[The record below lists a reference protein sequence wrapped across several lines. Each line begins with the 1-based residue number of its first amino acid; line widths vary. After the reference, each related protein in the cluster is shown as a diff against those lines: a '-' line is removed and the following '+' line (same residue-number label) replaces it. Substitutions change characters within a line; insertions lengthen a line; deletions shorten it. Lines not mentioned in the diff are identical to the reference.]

1 MAGERLDRETRGA
14 WVAEEA
20 AKVAGE
26 LGNDDILVVDSIKIA
41 PQLDHLKQ
49 AFGSKLVHIHLTATD
64 QVLAKRYRER
74 PREVREFETYEE
86 LRASP
91 TEADV
96 EKLQSIAQYVIDT
109 DRIPPEAVLTR
120 ALLDLGLSCTNV
132 SQLVDVI
139 VGAQYGSEGKGNIC
153 AHLATGYDVL
163 VRVGGPNAGHKV
175 ASPEYK
181 YVQLPSGTGSN
192 PKAKILIGAG
202 TTIWVPRILK
212 EILDWRL
219 MPDRLAIDP
228 HAIVIH
234 QSDRDLKSETL
245 GVIGSTKQGVGMA
258 TARKIIGRDLK
269 VHLGARVQ
277 LANEV
282 DELKPYI
289 RDTKAELEQAYVA
302 EHRIMLE
309 GTQGTDL
316 SLHHGIYP
324 HVTSRET
331 TASGCLADAGIAP
344 LRVRKVVMV
353 TRT

>member
-14 WVAEEA
+14 WVAEKA

-26 LGNDDILVVDSIKIA
+26 LGNDDILVVDSIRIA

-234 QSDRDLKSETL
+234 QSDRDLESETL

-258 TARKIIGRDLK
+258 R
-269 VHLGARVQ
+269 HLPSRH
-277 LANEV
+277 LA
-282 DELKPYI
+282 
-289 RDTKAELEQAYVA
+289 
-302 EHRIMLE
+302 
-309 GTQGTDL
+309 
-316 SLHHGIYP
+316 
-324 HVTSRET
+324 
-331 TASGCLADAGIAP
+331 
-344 LRVRKVVMV
+344 
-353 TRT
+353 